1 MVKKIIEKIKN
12 NNVKKN
18 NRDKEHRRPKV
29 GTLACQQDVLNPKCW
44 SKFNSNII
52 FFNKINKC
60 NIVYL
65 TRSIKVSY
73 NHWDYYWFFRYNTS
87 LIYSI
92 IYNFININI
101 NIYTLYTYNK
111 NTRI

>member
-52 FFNKINKC
+52 FYRTIVNNKIKFIH
-60 NIVYL
+60 IVYL
-65 TRSIKVSY
+65 
-73 NHWDYYWFFRYNTS
+73 
-87 LIYSI
+87 LI
-92 IYNFININI
+92 
-101 NIYTLYTYNK
+101 LP
-111 NTRI
+111 